1 MVTGTKAEKGGIT
14 MSKKRWTR
22 YIAFILTAFMLISA
36 VPVGAKADTDK
47 PEEAI
52 SEEAAA
58 TSDGANAPASSAE
71 TAPSA
76 GTEDTVAP
84 KAAESEETVEPGEAA
99 GKPNE
104 AAAEAPADVP
114 EAPADAPE
122 APADAP
128 ETEEAESDQTAGYN
142 VAVTG
147 GKAYVLKDGQ
157 MTETDTAE
165 AGDNILL
172 VYDSPA
178 EGEYFTEWVSD
189 QVSPESDGQFVMPD
203 GNVTVIAL
211 FEEQTPYCIDLT
223 GGSFKS
229 KPEDEEAVLCFLY
242 SQEES
247 EKDFVGERAYD
258 LDKDGKED
266 IKASFDETERTAE
279 FILLETTG
287 LKGENPV
294 DCTNMPYS
302 VSVKFPEADKADEET
317 GKPSEDASEEGKTE
331 LTTNVG
337 DLTVSVTSD
346 QAFPADAMLYASI
359 IQDPA
364 RVTKIE
370 EEVSKAIDK
379 GAAEEVLALDIG
391 IYLNGEELDLEE
403 DSYSVSITSKQY
415 AEKVGKDGKLYHFET
430 DENSPVQEESA
441 ELKDNT
447 LTFSTTHFS
456 VFAWVKISAGTGE
469 ELYGCWDPEQK
480 GITFS
485 RTKPEEPYEEFNSLK
500 GFIRS
505 HTDAV
510 FVDFA
515 CDGGKIKAAAADCE
529 GLFAG
534 FSDLQSIQNLG
545 NLDTSA
551 CENFERMFYNC
562 SSLQSIDLTGIDT
575 SNAKNMRAMFY
586 GCSSIKNLDVHP
598 LDTSNVTNMYMMMAY
613 MRSLEEI
620 DLSSFETG
628 KISWGG
634 SYVNGMAG
642 LLFGNSSMR
651 SADLSGIDD
660 RGYHR
665 VLENALTGCPKLER
679 IVLGPK
685 LQLKMDSSYRASGNV
700 PWGVDGNWAM
710 EDDTSFVKTANDL
723 YLQYDP
729 QTMSGVWIKVPDDE
743 DGHFYRTDGSLDAT
757 NLWEVHDPDS
767 PFKGYCLNLNR
778 TGVGTYLDRVTAN
791 TDDEILALLCTSEEG
806 STHGY
811 APLGSNMRE
820 AMITLIYYGWPNDA
834 AGIQAKYGLTHDSYM
849 NITQQAIW
857 DFTDRYDAK
866 AGPSLFSG
874 NELAAYNELLSQTYA
889 GIGQDYELYLYSSWN
904 PSRQNLLSLMSIT
917 DRIYGGVE
925 VLKTGNDGGP
935 LSGAEFTVYALDG
948 TEIRSMTTRASG
960 TASICRTDTYMGLPA
975 GEYYVKETKA
985 PAGYQLSNDTFYFT
999 IKENNVIVSV
1009 GRKNGSET
1017 EEPIVFVDE
1026 KDESYKGGGVMVQ
1039 KLGDNNETLENAVFT
1054 IYDESGEAV
1063 KSIRTNA
1070 SGIARTGKQDL
1081 PLGTYTI
1088 KETKAPAGYMLS
1100 DEEIEFTLTEDGQ
1113 YYSEM
1118 LTFTDV
1124 GKKGSIVLEAKK
1136 SVKNGELAAG
1146 DFRFELQTTDGVTLQ
1161 IAENDADGNVKFKE
1175 ITYGPESLGYVNYR
1189 IVEIVEDDEHISYDR
1204 HAENVTVTITDKGE
1218 KELSCLAVYDADGAS
1233 FTNDLNA
1240 KKFKVYFRK
1249 YILNKAL
1256 ALPGADLE
1264 IRDTAGRVMEHW
1276 TSDETE
1282 YEAEL
1287 YPGVYRLY
1295 EVSAP
1300 FGYAV
1305 ATPITF
1311 TIEEDG
1317 TVSCSA
1323 AGALEGNTITMT
1335 DRLMDSAAFTVFKTD
1350 SEEAKLEGAV
1360 FRLTGTDELDQ
1371 EVDAV
1376 SVTDDKGQATF
1387 SGLLSGTYTLREEQ
1401 APEGYLPCD
1410 QEWTVEIK
1418 HTKAIAHSSNV
1429 HDDGSADRNYPSSAR
1444 ESRNAVLENVENIH
1458 LRLMYQMEDGWDF
1471 IYIQKDGVTQKTDA
1485 NGKPIGDNGAISGGL
1500 GKQEIISEEYD
1511 FDGNALTFL
1520 LTSDANT
1527 EGYGYYAVISH
1538 TDIVVKDSDGNIVDF
1553 KDGLLPIEN
1562 EIVTAKVNKV
1572 DIADGR
1578 ALSGATLQ
1586 VLDKDGRVVEE
1597 WVSDGKD
1604 HEIKGLIIGET
1615 YTLHEETA
1623 PDGYTAAA
1631 DETFSID
1638 ENGEVTYSGT
1648 MKDGVMLVE
1657 DKKKDEK
1664 SFSVRVNKV
1673 DVDDGKALSGAKL
1686 QILDKD
1692 GKVVEEWVSDG
1703 KAHEIKG
1710 LNSGETY
1717 TLHEVTA
1724 PDGYTVAQDETFSID
1739 ENGEVTYSGTM
1750 AEDGTLLLK
1759 DKKVTEDEKTSSK
1772 DSGSYDNTGTGD
1784 NSHTVLWTTILLMAC
1799 AALLLTVKRVKK
1811 T

>member
-22 YIAFILTAFMLISA
+22 YIAFILTALMLISA

-58 TSDGANAPASSAE
+58 TSDGANAPASSAEPESEE

-114 EAPADAPE
+114 EAPAG
-122 APADAP
+122 AP
-128 ETEEAESDQTAGYN
+128 ETEGAESNQTDGYEIT
-142 VAVTG
+142 VAG

-157 MTETDTAE
+157 TIETDTAE

-172 VYDSPA
+172 EYYSPA
-178 EGEYFTEWVSD
+178 DGEYFAGWVSD
-189 QVSPESDGQFVMPD
+189 QVSPGTDGQFVMPD
-203 GNVTVIAL
+203 ENVSVIAL
-211 FEEQTPYCIDLT
+211 FPEQKLYYIDLT

-247 EKDFVGERAYD
+247 EEDFVGERAYD

-279 FILLETTG
+279 FTLLETAG

-302 VSVKFPEADKADEET
+302 VSVKFPEPDKADEET
-317 GKPSEDASEEGKTE
+317 GKLSEDASEEGKTE

-430 DENSPVQEESA
+430 DENSPVQEESS

-485 RTKPEEPYEEFNSLK
+485 RTKPEEPYEEVNSLK
-500 GFIRS
+500 EFIWS
-505 HTDAV
+505 HSDAV

-515 CDGGKIKAAAADCE
+515 CDGGKIKAAAADCA
-529 GLFAG
+529 GLFAE
-534 FSDLQSIQNLG
+534 FTDLQSVQNLG

-551 CENFERMFYNC
+551 CTSFSRMFYKC

-575 SNAKNMRAMFY
+575 SNAENMQAMFY
-586 GCSSIKNLDVHP
+586 ECRSIKSLDVHP

-620 DLSSFETG
+620 DLSSFKTT
-628 KISWGG
+628 KIGSGG
-634 SYVNGMAG
+634 QYVNGMAG

-679 IVLGPK
+679 IVLGPNM
-685 LQLKMDSSYRASGNV
+685 QLKMDSSYSASGNV
-700 PWGVDGNWAM
+700 PWGLDGNWAM
-710 EDDTSFVKTANDL
+710 EEDTSLVKSANDL
-723 YLQYDP
+723 YLQYDR

-791 TDDEILALLCTSEEG
+791 TDDEILAMLCTSEEG

-857 DFTDRYDAK
+857 DFTDRYDNK
-866 AGPSLFSG
+866 AGSSLFSG

-985 PAGYQLSNDTFYFT
+985 PAGYELSNDTFYFT

-1204 HAENVTVTITDKGE
+1204 HAESVTVTITDKGE

-1264 IRDTAGRVMEHW
+1264 IRDTAGRVMEQW
-1276 TSDETE
+1276 TSEETE

-1311 TIEEDG
+1311 TVEEDG

-1350 SEEAKLEGAV
+1350 SEEAMLEGAV

-1401 APEGYLPCD
+1401 APEGYLPCHE
-1410 QEWTVEIK
+1410 EWTVEIK

-1429 HDDGSADRNYPSSAR
+1429 HDDGSADRNYPSNAR

-1471 IYIQKDGVTQKTDA
+1471 IYIQKEGVTQKTDA

-1562 EIVTAKVNKV
+1562 GIVTAKVNKV
-1572 DIADGR
+1572 DIADGK
-1578 ALSGATLQ
+1578 ALSGAKLQ
-1586 VLDKDGRVVEE
+1586 ILDKDGRVVEE

-1648 MKDGVMLVE
+1648 M
-1657 DKKKDEK
+1657 
-1664 SFSVRVNKV
+1664 
-1673 DVDDGKALSGAKL
+1673 
-1686 QILDKD
+1686 
-1692 GKVVEEWVSDG
+1692 
-1703 KAHEIKG
+1703 
-1710 LNSGETY
+1710 
-1717 TLHEVTA
+1717 
-1724 PDGYTVAQDETFSID
+1724 
-1739 ENGEVTYSGTM
+1739 

-1759 DKKVTEDEKTSSK
+1759 DKKVTED
-1772 DSGSYDNTGTGD
+1772 
-1784 NSHTVLWTTILLMAC
+1784 TVLWTTILLMAC

>member
-22 YIAFILTAFMLISA
+22 YIAFILTALMLISA

-58 TSDGANAPASSAE
+58 TSDGANAPASSAEPESEE

-114 EAPADAPE
+114 EAPAG
-122 APADAP
+122 AP
-128 ETEEAESDQTAGYN
+128 ETEGAESDQTDGYEIT
-142 VAVTG
+142 VAG

-157 MTETDTAE
+157 TIETDTAE

-172 VYDSPA
+172 EYYSPA
-178 EGEYFTEWVSD
+178 DGEYFAGWVSD
-189 QVSPESDGQFVMPD
+189 QVSPGTDGQFVMPD
-203 GNVTVIAL
+203 ENVSVIAL
-211 FEEQTPYCIDLT
+211 FPEQKLYYIDLT

-247 EKDFVGERAYD
+247 EEDFVGERAYD

-279 FILLETTG
+279 FTLLETAG

-302 VSVKFPEADKADEET
+302 VSVKFPEPDKADEET
-317 GKPSEDASEEGKTE
+317 GKLSEEGKTE

-485 RTKPEEPYEEFNSLK
+485 RTKPEEPYEEVNSLK
-500 GFIRS
+500 EFIRS
-505 HTDAV
+505 HSDAV

-515 CDGGKIKAAAADCE
+515 CDGGKIKAAAADCA
-529 GLFAG
+529 GLFAE
-534 FSDLQSIQNLG
+534 FTDLQSVQNLG

-551 CENFERMFYNC
+551 CTSFSRMFYKC

-575 SNAKNMRAMFY
+575 SNAQNMQAMFY
-586 GCSSIKNLDVHP
+586 ECRSIKSLDVHP

-620 DLSSFETG
+620 DLSSFKTT
-628 KISWGG
+628 KIGSGG
-634 SYVNGMAG
+634 QYVNGMAG

-679 IVLGPK
+679 IVLGPNM
-685 LQLKMDSSYRASGNV
+685 QLKMDSSYSASGNA
-700 PWGVDGNWAM
+700 PWGLDGNWAM
-710 EDDTSFVKTANDL
+710 EEDTSLVKSANDL
-723 YLQYDP
+723 YLQYDR

-791 TDDEILALLCTSEEG
+791 SDDEILAMLCTSEEG

-857 DFTDRYDAK
+857 DFTDRYDNK
-866 AGPSLFSG
+866 AGSSLFSG

-985 PAGYQLSNDTFYFT
+985 PAGYELSNDTFYFT

-1204 HAENVTVTITDKGE
+1204 HAESVTVTITDKGE

-1276 TSDETE
+1276 TSEETE

-1311 TIEEDG
+1311 TVEEDG

-1350 SEEAKLEGAV
+1350 SEEAMLEGAV

-1401 APEGYLPCD
+1401 APEGYLPCHE
-1410 QEWTVEIK
+1410 EWTVEIK

-1429 HDDGSADRNYPSSAR
+1429 HDDGSADRNYPSNAR

-1562 EIVTAKVNKV
+1562 GIVTAKVNKV
-1572 DIADGR
+1572 DIADGK
-1578 ALSGATLQ
+1578 ALSGAKLQ
-1586 VLDKDGRVVEE
+1586 ILDKDGRVVEE

-1631 DETFSID
+1631 
-1638 ENGEVTYSGT
+1638 
-1648 MKDGVMLVE
+1648 
-1657 DKKKDEK
+1657 
-1664 SFSVRVNKV
+1664 
-1673 DVDDGKALSGAKL
+1673 
-1686 QILDKD
+1686 
-1692 GKVVEEWVSDG
+1692 
-1703 KAHEIKG
+1703 
-1710 LNSGETY
+1710 
-1717 TLHEVTA
+1717 
-1724 PDGYTVAQDETFSID
+1724 DETFSID

>member
-1 MVTGTKAEKGGIT
+1 MR
-14 MSKKRWTR
+14 KKRWTR
-22 YIAFILTAFMLISA
+22 CVAFMLIAFMLISA
-36 VPVGAKADTDK
+36 VPVGAKADTDM

-58 TSDGANAPASSAE
+58 SSDGAKAPASS
-71 TAPSA
+71 T
-76 GTEDTVAP
+76 
-84 KAAESEETVEPGEAA
+84 ESETEETTPSDGSKDTAAPEEAKPEGTAAPEEAGPEGTAAPEETEPEGTTVTPKETEPEAA
-99 GKPNE
+99 GAADE
-104 AAAEAPADVP
+104 AAAETPT
-114 EAPADAPE
+114 
-122 APADAP
+122 DAP
-128 ETEEAESDQTAGYN
+128 ETE
-142 VAVTG
+142 
-147 GKAYVLKDGQ
+147 
-157 MTETDTAE
+157 
-165 AGDNILL
+165 
-172 VYDSPA
+172 
-178 EGEYFTEWVSD
+178 
-189 QVSPESDGQFVMPD
+189 QVSPGTDGQFVKPD
-203 GNVTVIAL
+203 GDVTVTES
-211 FEEQTPYCIDLT
+211 FDKQTSYCIDLT

-229 KPEDEEAVLCFLY
+229 EPEDEEAVLCFLY
-242 SQEES
+242 SQKETEE
-247 EKDFVGERAYD
+247 DFRGERAYD
-258 LDKDGKED
+258 LDNDGNDD
-266 IKASFDETERTAE
+266 IKVSFDETDRTAE
-279 FILLETTG
+279 FTRLETTDLVG
-287 LKGENPV
+287 ITPV

-317 GKPSEDASEEGKTE
+317 GKLSEDASEEGKTE
-331 LTTNVG
+331 LTANVG

-415 AEKVGKDGKLYHFET
+415 AETVGADGKLYHFET
-430 DENSPVQEESA
+430 DENSPLQEEPA
-441 ELKDNT
+441 ELKDST

-456 VFAWVKISAGTGE
+456 VFAWVKISDGTGE
-469 ELYGCWDPEQK
+469 ELYGCWDPDQK

-485 RTKPEEPYEEFNSLK
+485 RTKPEEGYEKVDSLK

-515 CDGGKIKAAAADCE
+515 CDGGKIKATDCSS
-529 GLFAG
+529 LFAE
-534 FSDLQSIQNLG
+534 FSDLQSVQNLG

-551 CENFERMFYNC
+551 CKDFSRMFYNC

-575 SNAKNMRAMFY
+575 SNAENMAYMFCS
-586 GCSSIKNLDVHP
+586 CSSIKALDVHP
-598 LDTSNVTNMYMMMAY
+598 LDTAKVTNMYCMMAD

-620 DLSSFETG
+620 DLSSFNT
-628 KISWGG
+628 KSIKSGG
-634 SYVNGMAG
+634 SFINGMAG
-642 LLFGNSSMR
+642 LLYCNSSLR

-665 VLENALTGCPKLER
+665 VLENVLTGCPELER
-679 IVLGPK
+679 IVLGPN
-685 LQLKMDSSYRASGNV
+685 LQLKMDPYYSPSDDV
-700 PWGVDGNWAM
+700 PWGLDGNWAM
-710 EDDTSFVKTANDL
+710 EEDTSFVKSADDL

-729 QTMSGVWIKVPDDE
+729 QTMAGVWIRVPDDE
-743 DGHFYRTDGSLDAT
+743 DRHFYRTDGSLDGT

-791 TDDEILALLCTSEEG
+791 TDDEILALLCTGEEG

-820 AMITLIYYGWPNDA
+820 AMVTLIYYGWPNDA

-857 DFTDRYDAK
+857 DFTDRYDNK
-866 AGPSLFSG
+866 AGSSLFSG
-874 NELAAYNELLSQTYA
+874 NELAAYNELVSQTYA
-889 GIGQDYELYLYSSWN
+889 GIGKDYKLYLYSSWN
-904 PSRQNLLSLMSIT
+904 PRRQNLLSLMSIT
-917 DRIYGGVE
+917 DKIYGGVE
-925 VLKTGNDGGP
+925 VLKTGKDGGP
-935 LSGAEFTVYALDG
+935 LAGAEFTVYTPDG
-948 TEIRSMTTRASG
+948 TEIRSMTTRTSG

-985 PAGYQLSNDTFYFT
+985 PAGYELSNDTFYFT

-1009 GRKNGSET
+1009 GRKNGAET
-1017 EEPIVFVDE
+1017 EEPIVFIDE

-1088 KETKAPAGYMLS
+1088 KETKAPAGYLLS
-1100 DEEIEFTLTEDGQ
+1100 EEEITFTLTEDGQ
-1113 YYSEM
+1113 YYSE
-1118 LTFTDV
+1118 LLKFTDV
-1124 GKKGSIVLEAKK
+1124 SKKGSIVLEAKK
-1136 SVKNGELAAG
+1136 YVKNGDLAAG
-1146 DFRFELQTTDGVTLQ
+1146 DFRFELQTKDGATLQ
-1161 IAENDADGNVKFKE
+1161 IAENDADGNVRFKE

-1189 IVEIVEDDEHISYDR
+1189 IVEIAEDDEHISYDR
-1204 HAENVTVTITDKGE
+1204 HVENVTVTITDKGE

-1240 KKFKVYFRK
+1240 KKYKVYFRK
-1249 YILNKAL
+1249 DILNRAL
-1256 ALPGADLE
+1256 VLPGAILE
-1264 IRDTAGRVMEHW
+1264 IRDVAGRMMKRW
-1276 TSDETE
+1276 TTEETE

-1287 YPGVYRLY
+1287 YPGVYWLY

-1300 FGYAV
+1300 SGYAV

-1311 TIEEDG
+1311 TVGEDG

-1323 AGALEGNTITMT
+1323 AGALDGNTITMT
-1335 DRLMDSAAFTVFKTD
+1335 DKLIDSAAFTVLKTD
-1350 SEEAKLEGAV
+1350 SEGAMLEGAV
-1360 FRLTGTDELDQ
+1360 FRLTGTNELEQDI
-1371 EVDAV
+1371 DAV
-1376 SVTDDKGQATF
+1376 SVTDDKGQAAF

-1401 APEGYLPCD
+1401 APKGYLPCD
-1410 QEWTVEIK
+1410 KEWTVEIK
-1418 HTKAIAHSSNV
+1418 HTKAVAHSSNV
-1429 HDDGSADRNYPSSAR
+1429 HDDGSADRNYPSKTDQSQ
-1444 ESRNAVLENVENIH
+1444 SAVLENAENIH
-1458 LRLMYQMEDGWDF
+1458 LRLVYQTEDACDF
-1471 IYIQKDGVTQKTDA
+1471 IYVQKDGKTQEADA
-1485 NGKPIGDNGAISGGL
+1485 NGKPIGNKWSKGAISGGL
-1500 GKQEIISEEYD
+1500 GKEELITEEYD
-1511 FDGNALTFL
+1511 FDGNALTFR

-1527 EGYGYYAVISH
+1527 EGYGYYAVITH
-1538 TDIVVKDSDGNIVDF
+1538 TGILVKDSDGNPVDL

-1562 EIVTAKVNKV
+1562 EMITAKVNKV
-1572 DIADGR
+1572 DIEDGK

-1597 WVSDGKD
+1597 WASDGNA
-1604 HEIKGLIIGET
+1604 HEIKGLNIGET
-1615 YTLHEETA
+1615 YTLHEETV

-1710 LNSGETY
+1710 LNFGETY

-1759 DKKVTEDEKTSSK
+1759 DKKVSEAAKSSSK
-1772 DSGSYDNTGTGD
+1772 NSRTYDSTGTGD
-1784 NSHTVLWTTILLMAC
+1784 NSHAALWTAILLMAC
-1799 AALLLTVKRVKK
+1799 AALLLSVKK
-1811 T
+1811 KKG

>member
-1 MVTGTKAEKGGIT
+1 

-128 ETEEAESDQTAGYN
+128 ETEEAESDQTAGYY

-485 RTKPEEPYEEFNSLK
+485 RTKPEEPYEEVNSLK
-500 GFIRS
+500 EFIRS

-515 CDGGKIKAAAADCE
+515 CDGGKIKAADCA
-529 GLFAG
+529 GLFAE
-534 FSDLQSIQNLG
+534 FTDLESVQNLG
-545 NLDTSA
+545 NLDTSS
-551 CENFERMFYNC
+551 CRDFSRMFYKC

-575 SNAKNMRAMFY
+575 SKATNMAYMFCY
-586 GCSSIKNLDVHP
+586 CSSIKTLDVHP
-598 LDTSNVTNMYMMMAY
+598 LDTASVENMYCMMAY

-620 DLSSFETG
+620 DLSSFKTESVGWVYGNT
-628 KISWGG
+628 
-634 SYVNGMAG
+634 YGMAG
-642 LLFGNSSMR
+642 LLYCNSSLL
-651 SADLSGIDD
+651 SADLSGLND
-660 RGYHR
+660 RTR
-665 VLENALTGCPKLER
+665 ARLLVNVLTGCTKLER
-679 IVLGPK
+679 LVLGNNPR
-685 LQLKMDSSYRASGNV
+685 LSVGDQGLPAI
-700 PWGVDGNWAM
+700 WGLDGNWAA
-710 EDDTSFVKTANDL
+710 EEDTSMVYTADDL
-723 YLQYDP
+723 YVKYDP
-729 QTMSGVWIKVPDDE
+729 QTMAGVWIRVPDDE
-743 DGHFYRTDGSLDAT
+743 DRHFYRTDGSLDGT

-857 DFTDRYDAK
+857 DFTDRYDGK

-874 NELAAYNELLSQTYA
+874 DELAAYNELLSQTYA

-935 LSGAEFTVYALDG
+935 LSGAEFTVYAENDD
-948 TEIRSMTTRASG
+948 TEIGTMTTRASG
-960 TASICRTDTYMGLPA
+960 KASICRTDTYMGLPE
-975 GEYYVKETKA
+975 GKYYVKETKA
-985 PAGYQLSNDTFYFT
+985 PAGYQLSNDTFYFS
-999 IKENNVIVSV
+999 IKENNVIVCM
-1009 GRKNGSET
+1009 GRRNGSET
-1017 EEPIVFVDE
+1017 EEPIVFTDE
-1026 KDESYKGGGVMVQ
+1026 KDESYKGGGVMIQ

-1054 IYDESGEAV
+1054 IYDENGKPV
-1063 KSIRTNA
+1063 KNIRTNA

-1088 KETKAPAGYMLS
+1088 KETKAPAGYLLN
-1100 DEEIEFTLTEDGQ
+1100 DEEKEFTLTEDGQ
-1113 YYSEM
+1113 YYSEV

-1124 GKKGSIVLEAKK
+1124 GKKGSIVLKAKK
-1136 SVKNGELAAG
+1136 YVKNGDLAAG
-1146 DFRFELQTTDGVTLQ
+1146 DFRFELQTKDGATLQ

-1189 IVEIVEDDEHISYDR
+1189 IVEIAEDDEHISYDR
-1204 HAENVTVTITDKGE
+1204 HVETVTVTITDKGE
-1218 KELSCLAVYDADGAS
+1218 GENELSCLAVYDADGAS

-1240 KKFKVYFRK
+1240 QKYKVYFRK

-1256 ALPGADLE
+1256 VLPGAILE
-1264 IRDTAGRVMEHW
+1264 IRDVAGRVIKRW
-1276 TSDETE
+1276 TSEETE

-1295 EVSAP
+1295 EASAP
-1300 FGYAV
+1300 SGYAI

-1311 TIEEDG
+1311 TVEEDG

-1323 AGALEGNTITMT
+1323 AGALDGNTITMT
-1335 DRLMDSAAFTVFKTD
+1335 DQLMDSGAFTVFKTD
-1350 SEEAKLEGAV
+1350 SEGAMLEGAV
-1360 FRLTGTDELDQ
+1360 FRLKGTDELDQ

-1401 APEGYLPCD
+1401 APEGYLPCHE
-1410 QEWTVEIK
+1410 EWTVEIK

-1429 HDDGSADRNYPSSAR
+1429 NDDGSADRNYPSKAN
-1444 ESRNAVLENVENIH
+1444 EMRNVALENADNIH
-1458 LRLMYQMEDGWDF
+1458 LRLVYQTEDGCDF
-1471 IYIQKDGVTQKTDA
+1471 IYIQKDGETQKTDA
-1485 NGKPIGDNGAISGGL
+1485 NGKSIGNKWSNGAISGGL
-1500 GKQEIISEEYD
+1500 GKQELITEEYD
-1511 FDGNALTFL
+1511 FEGNALTFR

-1538 TDIVVKDSDGNIVDF
+1538 TDIVVKDSDGNTVDL

-1562 EIVTAKVNKV
+1562 EMVTAKVNKV
-1572 DIADGR
+1572 DIADEK

-1638 ENGEVTYSGT
+1638 ENGEVTYSGM